1 VPEADL
7 PVELPRDVSLTG
19 RGASPLTQ
27 LDSFV
32 KVKCPNCGAEARRE
46 TDTMDTFIDSSWYY
60 LRFTDAKNEKLP
72 FAKERVNDWCP
83 VDQYVGGV
91 EHAILHLLYSRFFTK
106 FLYDRNLLNFSE
118 PFTALLTQGMVQGLT
133 YFNPNK
139 SGKDRWI
146 PAKLISDLNDPRD
159 PQTGEPLQTIY
170 ATMSKSKGN
179 GVSPQEAIAKYGA
192 DTLRMFVL
200 FKAPP
205 EKDLEWD
212 TADVEGQSRFLQRIW
227 RLVME
232 YGELQGTDNS
242 IDKNLRR
249 AIHTAI
255 KEVTEDLRE
264 NFQFNTAISELMK
277 LANTLQDCSQK
288 TSSTYREG
296 VETLLI
302 LLAPLAPHLSEE
314 LWSRLGHTS
323 SIHQQ
328 KWLDYDPSALIVDEI
343 TLVIQINGK
352 VRDNLLVPANL
363 SKQEL
368 EKYAKTAPQ
377 VQKYLDGK
385 EIKKVIVVPNKLVNL
400 VI

>member
-1 VPEADL
+1 
-7 PVELPRDVSLTG
+7 
-19 RGASPLTQ
+19 
-27 LDSFV
+27 
-32 KVKCPNCGAEARRE
+32 
-46 TDTMDTFIDSSWYY
+46 MFI
-60 LRFTDAKNEKLP
+60 
-72 FAKERVNDWCP
+72 
-83 VDQYVGGV
+83 
-91 EHAILHLLYSRFFTK
+91 
-106 FLYDRNLLNFSE
+106 
-118 PFTALLTQGMVQGLT
+118 
-133 YFNPNK
+133 
-139 SGKDRWI
+139 
-146 PAKLISDLNDPRD
+146 
-159 PQTGEPLQTIY
+159 
-170 ATMSKSKGN
+170 
-179 GVSPQEAIAKYGA
+179 
-192 DTLRMFVL
+192 L

-232 YGELQGTDNS
+232 YMELQGTDNS
-242 IDKNLRR
+242 IDRNLRR

-277 LANTLQDCSQK
+277 LANALQDCSQK

-296 VETLLI
+296 IETLLI

-314 LWSRLGHTS
+314 LWSKLGHTD

-328 KWLDYDPSALIVDEI
+328 KWRDYDPSALIVDEI

-368 EKYAKTAPQ
+368 EEYAKTAPQ